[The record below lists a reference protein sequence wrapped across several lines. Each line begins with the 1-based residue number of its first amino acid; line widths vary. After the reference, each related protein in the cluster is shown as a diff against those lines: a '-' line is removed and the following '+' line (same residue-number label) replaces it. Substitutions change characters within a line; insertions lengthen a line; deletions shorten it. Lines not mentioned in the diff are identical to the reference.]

1 MLLKLLEE
9 HLSSEELH
17 ISLNLIIKNVTTYA
31 TKSKYTDILNSRIND
46 RELSEQIFL
55 YLKSHRLLDA
65 KIVYECDDDNH
76 ETPFIDAKCIYCGK
90 TIIDHE
96 YDELFLPNFR
106 KKLTDYNNSLLKKYF
121 DSESKF
127 VMEDIR
133 KNIHRVIPFIGSG
146 ISKSLGLPLWL
157 EMFKDG
163 REKVPEGLR
172 GGFDHYYF
180 TGDIDDII
188 KYIIDTAPMINDKK
202 DLKMNLIKPIIT
214 AKHIRENELRQS
226 ILPKILNKDW
236 EYIITTNYDRLL
248 EQTNTLIDGKF
259 KKSMNLQTF
268 EGFEILEGISYI
280 FHIHG
285 DTDYMDSMI
294 VDKEDYRNTYKS
306 DSNMKVLSGLVN
318 RHSLLFL
325 GFSLNDKYFSEE
337 FGKICESNKNYCTN
351 YYVMING
358 NERTK
363 SDVLKTTNVKFVN
376 IITDNNKGC
385 EKLDVSK
392 QYSFLL
398 EYIAGNIEL

>member
-1 MLLKLLEE
+1 MLLELLEK
-9 HLSSEELH
+9 HLCNEEIH
-17 ISLNLIIKNVTTYA
+17 VSLNLIIKNVTTYA
-31 TKSKYTDILNSRIND
+31 KKSKYISVLNYRLND
-46 RELSEQIFL
+46 KQLSEQIFL
-55 YLKSHRLLDA
+55 YLKSHRLLDI
-65 KIVYECDDDNH
+65 KFVYECDDDNH
-76 ETPFIDAKCIYCGK
+76 ETPVIDARCTGCDRLISE
-90 TIIDHE
+90 HE
-96 YDELFLPNFR
+96 YDELYLPNF
-106 KKLTDYNNSLLKKYF
+106 KKQLTDYNNSLFEKYF
-121 DSESKF
+121 DNGSKF

-133 KNIHRVIPFIGSG
+133 KNMHRVIPFIGSG
-146 ISKSLGLPLWL
+146 VSKSLGLPLWL
-157 EMFKDG
+157 EMFKWA
-163 REKVPEGLR
+163 REQVPDGLR
-172 GGFDHYYF
+172 GGFDHYYAAA
-180 TGDIDDII
+180 DIDDII
-188 KYIIDTAPMINDKK
+188 KYIIDTAPMINSKK
-202 DLKMNLIKPIIT
+202 DLKMKLIKPAIT
-214 AKHIRENELRQS
+214 AKNIGENELRQS

-248 EQTNTLIDGKF
+248 EQTNTLIGGKF
-259 KKSMNLQTF
+259 EKSMNLQTF

-376 IITDNNKGC
+376 IIVENNGDYD
-385 EKLDVSK
+385 ELDVSK